1 MLKFAAERLQ
11 CFETLKLQRVVHVR
25 KLMVS
30 CSLSESNQEARPP
43 LTPHPPAPP
52 RFELQMQNVSKF
64 YKDRKVVNGISMNIG
79 QHEVVGLFG
88 PNGAGKSTTFN
99 IIVGREQP
107 SSGCVLLGAIDI
119 TRFSLQKRARLGIG
133 YMTQEPSVFHGLSVR
148 DNIRLILQ
156 ETGLDQDAHNLRI
169 EELLEEFC
177 LQDVGNTLGRALS
190 GGERRRTELAR
201 ALASNCAYG
210 GPPKIVLIDE
220 PFAGV
225 DPIGVTGIQK
235 QLRRLCEVM
244 GMGILI
250 TDHNVN
256 ETLRICERAYM
267 VHNGQ
272 VLASGKPDEILQ
284 DRYVQQHYL
293 GREFRGW

>member
-1 MLKFAAERLQ
+1 MF
-11 CFETLKLQRVVHVR
+11 F
-25 KLMVS
+25 
-30 CSLSESNQEARPP
+30 CSLSHR
-43 LTPHPPAPP
+43 
-52 RFELQMQNVSKF
+52 NVS
-64 YKDRKVVNGISMNIG
+64 VCN
-79 QHEVVGLFG
+79 
-88 PNGAGKSTTFN
+88 
-99 IIVGREQP
+99 
-107 SSGCVLLGAIDI
+107 
-119 TRFSLQKRARLGIG
+119 
-133 YMTQEPSVFHGLSVR
+133 QEPSVFRGLSVR

-156 ETGLDQDAHNLRI
+156 ETGLEQDAHNLRI

-177 LQDVGNTLGRALS
+177 LQDVGNTVGRALS